1 MTKDIIQWITG
12 CACFMAFISCSQTEE
27 GVLLR
32 KENGVYFSAQI
43 ALPATRAT
51 EQAFEAG
58 DNISVFAFTDD
69 QGFSTDAYAANVKY
83 SYSDGAFHP
92 VADAGIDYPAN
103 GGLAFW
109 AIYPYCEQATSTF
122 NFEVAEDQSTTA
134 TYGASDLM
142 TASTSLTTEQNPV
155 LSFYHRLAC
164 VKFKCSFEETEEKV
178 TSITVNNVQR
188 NVSINLTNNTYEG
201 TGETASGILPHRN
214 EDGSYKILLPPQT
227 IAEGTTFMVVHTTM
241 GKEYTWKV
249 PRDLLLAS
257 GCRYTYNLKVSAGGE
272 ITFSSSINPWNPEEE
287 AIKKRVKQV
296 AFEDFDGKEWG
307 IGIVYNCKYDEQG
320 RLITMDGTYC
330 NIASGTDFYSISY
343 SDRSI
348 IIENKYDFAEG
359 SSVPE
364 IGTGKYV
371 YTLDDKG
378 QVIKVSVSDAFDYG
392 DSESTFTY
400 TNGYITEAIHN
411 KNGNIAK
418 QYKQSFEWV
427 NDKIVKMRMSETES
441 YSISYSSVNT
451 YKLPINI
458 IIPFFAGYYCDI
470 DLGLYFSLTNT
481 TWRTHMEY
489 LPTQIVDDTNLNP
502 ITQWIWET
510 DNDDYVTKITE
521 TTEDG
526 TIRYGTAYT
535 FTYENIE

>member
-1 MTKDIIQWITG
+1 MKKDIIQWITG

-32 KENGVYFSAQI
+32 NENGVYFSAQI
-43 ALPATRAT
+43 ASPATRAT

-58 DNISVFAFTDD
+58 DNISVFAFTND

-83 SYSDGAFHP
+83 SYSDGAFRP
-92 VADAGIDYPAN
+92 VANAGIDYPAN

-109 AIYPYCEQATSTF
+109 AIYPYCEQAASTF

-164 VKFKCSFEETEEKV
+164 VKFKCSFEEAEEKV
-178 TSITVNNVQR
+178 ASITVNNVQR

-201 TGETASGILPHRN
+201 TGEATSGILPHRN

-227 IAEGTTFMVVHTTM
+227 IATGTSFMVVRTTAD
-241 GKEYTWKV
+241 KEYTWKV

-287 AIKKRVKQV
+287 AIKKRVKQMKE
-296 AFEDFDGKEWG
+296 EDFDEYGVGG
-307 IGIVYNCKYDEQG
+307 ITYNYKYDEQG
-320 RLITMDGTYC
+320 YPIDISGAYYGYK
-330 NIASGTDFYSISY
+330 SGTDSVRISY
-343 SDRSI
+343 SDHKI
-348 IIENKYDFAEG
+348 TVENKYYFIEG
-359 SSVPE
+359 PSKSE
-364 IGTGKYV
+364 SGIDEYV

-378 QVIKVSVSDAFDYG
+378 KIIKISTFYNG
-392 DSESTFTY
+392 ILDSESTLSY
-400 TNGYITEAIHN
+400 TNKYLTEIIRN
-411 KNGNIAK
+411 KENGNI
-418 QYKQSFEWV
+418 YKSSFEWK
-427 NDKIVKMRMSETES
+427 DGKMTKILAENEHGKENCSMT
-441 YSISYSSVNT
+441 YSSINK
-451 YKLPINI
+451 YKT
-458 IIPFFAGYYCDI
+458 PFSVCGCLITFHCCIENCAFLALQNNY
-470 DLGLYFSLTNT
+470 LGSG
-481 TWRTHMEY
+481 MEY
-489 LPTQIVDDTNLNP
+489 LPIKEDDWTTWTWEVDA
-502 ITQWIWET
+502 
-510 DNDDYVTKITE
+510 DNYVTKITE
-521 TTEDG
+521 TTEDE
-526 TIRYGTAYT
+526 TYGTAYT